1 MEFHQNLKR
10 LREKAGLTQE
20 ELAEELGIT
29 RQSVSKWELGI
40 NEPDLPT
47 IRALCRILNCSYD
60 ELLDEEKAAKQE
72 EAGEPEEPTTPV
84 QKTPKYR
91 VYVAELVCTIIYLLV
106 SLVFAFFPYI
116 YFPNGLRINFFLI
129 AFRGTDNMNLVALF
143 SLFVWIAIMTMMVLL
158 TFLRRRNVAL
168 FRVRD
173 ALLIANVAL
182 MVYSLCFGLM
192 SSAADFGLF
201 GLFFINALFMVL
213 HFAIPSLRAKGFA
226 ESYEDDLLSHTPID
240 SYVLPATLMMAL
252 AVFSLIHTVVNGPA
266 WLEVVLYWVCSLLGF
281 IALILFAILFLA
293 LPKEKSRKGVKIGS
307 LVSIGVVLAFS
318 LFFGGINLFPLILFY
333 WLDVIGVFVSVC
345 LIKTRKKA
353 N

>member
-60 ELLDEEKAAKQE
+60 ELLDEEKVAKQE
-72 EAGEPEEPTTPV
+72 EAGEPEEHTTPV
-84 QKTPKYR
+84 RPTPKYR
-91 VYVAELVCTIIYLLV
+91 VYVAELACTIIYLLV

-116 YFPNGLRINFFLI
+116 DFPNGMRVNFFLI

-168 FRVRD
+168 FRARD

-182 MVYSLCFGLM
+182 MVYTLSFGLM
-192 SSAADFGLF
+192 LSAAGLGLF
-201 GLFFINALFMVL
+201 GLLFINALFMVL

-226 ESYEDDLLSHTPID
+226 ESYGDDLLSPTPID

-252 AVFSLIHTVVNGPA
+252 AVFSLIYTEIKEPA
-266 WLEVVLYWVCSLLGF
+266 WLLLCGVLGF
-281 IALILFAILFLA
+281 IALITFAILFLT
-293 LPKEKSRKGVKIGS
+293 LPKEKRRKGIKIGS

-318 LFFGGINLFPLILFY
+318 LFFGGINLFPLVLFY

>member
-1 MEFHQNLKR
+1 
-10 LREKAGLTQE
+10 
-20 ELAEELGIT
+20 
-29 RQSVSKWELGI
+29 
-40 NEPDLPT
+40 
-47 IRALCRILNCSYD
+47 
-60 ELLDEEKAAKQE
+60 
-72 EAGEPEEPTTPV
+72 
-84 QKTPKYR
+84 
-91 VYVAELVCTIIYLLV
+91 
-106 SLVFAFFPYI
+106 
-116 YFPNGLRINFFLI
+116 
-129 AFRGTDNMNLVALF
+129 MNLVALF
-143 SLFVWIAIMTMMVLL
+143 SLFVWIAIVTMVVLL

-168 FRVRD
+168 FRARD

-213 HFAIPSLRAKGFA
+213 HFALPSLRAKGFA
-226 ESYEDDLLSHTPID
+226 ESYGDDLLSPTPID

-252 AVFSLIHTVVNGPA
+252 AVFSLIHTVVKDPT
-266 WLEVVLYWVCSLLGF
+266 WLVVLYWACSLLGF
-281 IALILFAILFLA
+281 IALVLLAILFLV

-318 LFFGGINLFPLILFY
+318 LFLDGINIFPLVLFY

>member
-47 IRALCRILNCSYD
+47 VRALCRILNCTYD
-60 ELLDEEKAAKQE
+60 ELLDEEKVAKQKE
-72 EAGEPEEPTTPV
+72 VGEPEEPTTPI
-84 QKTPKYR
+84 QQTPKYR
-91 VYVAELVCTIIYLLV
+91 VYVAELVCTIIYSLV
-106 SLVFAFFPYI
+106 SHVFAFFPYI
-116 YFPNGLRINFFLI
+116 YFPNGLRVNFFLI
-129 AFRGTDNMNLVALF
+129 AFRGTSNMNLVALF
-143 SLFVWIAIMTMMVLL
+143 SLFVWVAIVTMMVLL
-158 TFLRRRNVAL
+158 TFLSRRNVAL
-168 FRVRD
+168 FRARD

-226 ESYEDDLLSHTPID
+226 ENYGDDLLSHTPID

-252 AVFSLIHTVVNGPA
+252 AVFSLIHT
-266 WLEVVLYWVCSLLGF
+266 EVKESTGEGIMYWVCGALGF
-281 IALILFAILFLA
+281 VALITFAILFLA

-307 LVSIGVVLAFS
+307 LVSIGVVLAFGI
-318 LFFGGINLFPLILFY
+318 FFGGPDLFPLLVFY

>member
-20 ELAEELGIT
+20 ELAEELAVT

-60 ELLDEEKAAKQE
+60 ELLDEEKVARQE
-72 EAGEPEEPTTPV
+72 EAGEPEEPTTPMRP
-84 QKTPKYR
+84 TPKYR
-91 VYVAELVCTIIYLLV
+91 VYVAELVCAIIYLLV
-106 SLVFAFFPYI
+106 SIVFAFFPYI
-116 YFPNGLRINFFLI
+116 YFPNGMRVNFFLI

-168 FRVRD
+168 FRARD

-182 MVYSLCFGLM
+182 MVYSLSFSLVLSVSDLGLY
-192 SSAADFGLF
+192 GL
-201 GLFFINALFMVL
+201 LFINALFMVL

-226 ESYEDDLLSHTPID
+226 ESYGDDLLSPTPID

-252 AVFSLIHTVVNGPA
+252 AVFSLVYTEIKEPT
-266 WLEVVLYWVCSLLGF
+266 WLLACGVLGF
-281 IALILFAILFLA
+281 IALVLFAILFLT
-293 LPKEKSRKGVKIGS
+293 LPKEKSRKGIKIGS

-318 LFFGGINLFPLILFY
+318 LFFGGINLFPLVLFY

>member
-1 MEFHQNLKR
+1 M
-10 LREKAGLTQE
+10 
-20 ELAEELGIT
+20 
-29 RQSVSKWELGI
+29 
-40 NEPDLPT
+40 
-47 IRALCRILNCSYD
+47 CRILNCSYD
-60 ELLDEEKAAKQE
+60 ELLDEEKVAKQKE
-72 EAGEPEEPTTPV
+72 VGEPEEPTTPV
-84 QKTPKYR
+84 QQTPNYR
-91 VYVAELVCTIIYLLV
+91 IYVAELVCAILYLLG
-106 SLVFAFFPYI
+106 SFAFAFFPYI
-116 YFPNGLRINFFLI
+116 HFPNGIRVNFFNI
-129 AFRGTDNMNLVALF
+129 AFQGTSNMNLVALF
-143 SLFVWIAIMTMMVLL
+143 SLFVWTGAMTMMALL

-182 MVYSLCFGLM
+182 MVYSLSFGLM
-192 SSAADFGLF
+192 SSAADLGLH
-201 GLFFINALFMVL
+201 GLLFINALFMVL

-226 ESYEDDLLSHTPID
+226 ENYGDDLLNHTPID

-252 AVFSLIHTVVNGPA
+252 AVFSLIYTKIKEPT
-266 WLEVVLYWVCSLLGF
+266 WLLVCGVLGF
-281 IALILFAILFLA
+281 IALVLFAILFLT

-318 LFFGGINLFPLILFY
+318 LFFGGINLFPLVLFY

>member
-20 ELAEELGIT
+20 ELAEELAVT

-60 ELLDEEKAAKQE
+60 ELLDEERVAEQE

-84 QKTPKYR
+84 QQTPKYR

-116 YFPNGLRINFFLI
+116 YFPNGLRVNFFLI
-129 AFRGTDNMNLVALF
+129 AFRGTSNMNIVALF
-143 SLFVWIAIMTMMVLL
+143 SLFVWVAIVTMMALL

-168 FRVRD
+168 FRARD

-252 AVFSLIHTVVNGPA
+252 AVFSLIHTVVKDPT
-266 WLEVVLYWVCSLLGF
+266 WLVVLYWACSLLGF
-281 IALILFAILFLA
+281 IALITFAILFLT

-307 LVSIGVVLAFS
+307 LVSIGVILAFS
-318 LFFGGINLFPLILFY
+318 LFLDGINIFPLVLFY

>member
-47 IRALCRILNCSYD
+47 IRVLCRILNCSYD
-60 ELLDEEKAAKQE
+60 ELLDEEKGAEQE
-72 EAGEPEEPTTPV
+72 EAGKPEEPTTPV
-84 QKTPKYR
+84 QQTPNYR
-91 VYVAELVCTIIYLLV
+91 IYVAELVCAILYLLG
-106 SLVFAFFPYI
+106 SFAFAFFPYI
-116 YFPNGLRINFFLI
+116 HFPNGIRVNFFNI
-129 AFRGTDNMNLVALF
+129 AFQGTSNMNLVALF
-143 SLFVWIAIMTMMVLL
+143 SLFVWIGIMTMMFLL

-182 MVYSLCFGLM
+182 MVYSLSFGLM
-192 SSAADFGLF
+192 SSAADLGLH
-201 GLFFINALFMVL
+201 GLLFINTLFMVL

-226 ESYEDDLLSHTPID
+226 ESYGDDLLSHTPID

-252 AVFSLIHTVVNGPA
+252 AVFSLIYTEIKEPT
-266 WLEVVLYWVCSLLGF
+266 WLLICGVLGF
-281 IALILFAILFLA
+281 IALITFAILFLV